1 MFLIIGELINSS
13 RREVGKAIDN
23 KDDLLIRRLAR
34 GQAEAGAQIIDINA
48 GQSMENEVSDL
59 KWLIG
64 VVEDELG
71 RDVRLSIDTSNPD
84 AMEAGLKA
92 CSTAPVIN
100 SMSNEKKSV
109 RFVELAVES
118 GAEVIGLAMG
128 EHGMPKTAE
137 DRVEETRALL
147 EKCDRAGISH
157 DRLYVDMI
165 CMSVGSGI
173 EQGTQALQ
181 GVRRVK
187 EELGVKTFA
196 AVSNV
201 SFGLPNRHLLN
212 RTFLAMLIEA
222 GLDGAIMDPTDSGMM
237 NTVYASRTLLGRD
250 NYCMQYIKQQKCRRR
265 K

>member
-1 MFLIIGELINSS
+1 
-13 RREVGKAIDN
+13 
-23 KDDLLIRRLAR
+23 
-34 GQAEAGAQIIDINA
+34 
-48 GQSMENEVSDL
+48 MENEVSDL

-71 RDVRLSIDTSNPD
+71 KDAHLSIDTSNPD

-100 SMSNEKKSV
+100 SMTNEKKSV
-109 RFVELAVES
+109 RFVELAAES
-118 GAEVIGLAMG
+118 GAEVIGLAME
-128 EHGMPKTAE
+128 EHGMSKTGE
-137 DRVEETRALL
+137 DRVEETCALL
-147 EKCDRAGISH
+147 EKCDRVGIPH
-157 DRLYVDMI
+157 NRLHVDMI

-187 EELGVKTFA
+187 EELGVKTFT

-201 SFGLPNRHLLN
+201 SLGLPNRHPIN

-222 GLDGAIMDPTDSGMM
+222 GLDGAIIDSTNSDMM
-237 NTVYASRTLLGRD
+237 NTIYASHALLGRD
-250 NYCMQYIKQQKCRRR
+250 NYCI
-265 K
+265 